1 MWVYKLTV
9 AASVAVATSH
19 ERSTQRKFFAAPAD
33 PHLLE
38 PTANSLTSEGKV
50 ALRELLHD
58 LVAVNGELMVNADF
72 GVKKGK
78 GESVDEF
85 MPKCLAH
92 VKELVHNIDHA
103 YTDAQLKN
111 VLTQECQLSQE
122 FPHSNPSNFQSHEA
136 CLKFADKLSDARMKE
151 LDTGK
156 KEQYEEFCKD
166 YYEHAA
172 VEGQKVAVEKELKHP
187 LPAEPAQEV
196 SKDAKPTPEAAKPAK
211 SVATRFACGLTVVL
225 ALVSTVLAH

>member
-19 ERSTQRKFFAAPAD
+19 ERSTQRKFFATPAD

-38 PTANSLTSEGKV
+38 PTANSLTAEGKV

-85 MPKCLAH
+85 MPKCLTH

-111 VLTQECQLSQE
+111 VLTQECQLSKE
-122 FPHSNPSNFQSHEA
+122 FPNSNPSNFQSHEA

-172 VEGQKVAVEKELKHP
+172 VEGQKVAAEKKSKA

-196 SKDAKPTPEAAKPAK
+196 TTEAKHAPEAAKPSK
-211 SVATRFACGLTVVL
+211 SMATRFACGLTVVL
-225 ALVSTVLAH
+225 TVVSTVLAH